1 MALSI
6 MEINVQCRTLSFKFS
21 WLLHRAFFFLNIL
34 EFEKNCHQIEKL
46 IMKNK

>member
-1 MALSI
+1 MAFTQSI
-6 MEINVQCRTLSFKFS
+6 
-21 WLLHRAFFFLNIL
+21 FFLNIL